1 MKILRSILLSILA
14 IFAAVSVMLYLAF
27 LFVLPY
33 SVDLNEYSPKITQ
46 MIQDN
51 TGFQVNLEGLKIK
64 TAWNLSAG
72 ASIKKV
78 DLKYSSGEK
87 FAQINNLQINL
98 SLIPLLFKEV
108 QVDKI
113 NAEKILANINV
124 NNKETT
130 KPPMLNSKPSSF
142 KYSKNMPDILVKKY
156 RVSFIKGK
164 NKYSIKG
171 TDLKISDFVLNEKI
185 KVKSNGELILNEK
198 NQISYNISVFSNVF
212 PEKKKESF
220 EFIKIFEDLYKYNIK
235 AKIETDLR
243 IRDQSNIDG
252 KINLNK
258 ISFTFGNKTYP
269 QSTLKLAFHGDKA
282 KINSSLHVDK
292 NSKIIISGFFK
303 NGKNKGNVKNKA
315 IDLQVIS
322 DAINIKDIIL
332 ITKAMSKPFG
342 LNNIENID
350 ADGFL
355 KANFKVKS
363 DFKKIESAGYLSIKN
378 ASIKKLSE
386 NILLNQINA
395 DVDFSQNS
403 IKIKKAG
410 AKLNNQPITISGT
423 IGGTA
428 NKIAVADILIT
439 ANNLPLKGVLFSAG
453 GSKILKEND
462 ILSGEVTVKAY
473 LKGRLDKAFPQVNI
487 IVNNLGIKNKKSKT
501 IIKATKAT
509 IYSINSSNKNLKN
522 KNKDNYLADITA
534 LKIYPPSSSL
544 LSIPKFNLAFNKQ
557 ELNIKPTYLYI
568 NNFRTN
574 LSGKISNLDSK
585 PYINSL
591 LISVPNQVSFPIK
604 GYANSSITLKGT
616 VTINGDLNNPKT
628 QGEIVIPLINIPY
641 VPNSGAPVI
650 LRNTTVQINKN
661 ININCPQGHIANSLI
676 SFNAQLDKDLTNG
689 IVAQNVI
696 FDSDVIDLNSLIPVF
711 KTLTKNAIS
720 KNGGKSTLKLA
731 IIKGKSTVSNFK
743 VAKIVSKNIS
753 SNLSLKNNVLYLDD
767 LRGDAY
773 IGKIAGDISYD
784 LNKHKTSLNLQGRGL
799 SANSALTG
807 LMGRNDDING
817 QLDFDSNVSI
827 TGYTKNELLRS
838 LKGYTNFIISDGK
851 MGALGKFEHLLYAQ
865 NVVSN
870 SVFKATLNLMA
881 KALTVKNTGV
891 YKYMKGKIAF
901 SDGWA
906 NIDWV
911 KTSGPSMSLYLT
923 GRYYLPNNTAN
934 LTILG
939 RISDDVV
946 RILGPIGEF
955 SMNKA
960 ISSIP
965 KIGEI
970 NAFFASQFTTS
981 PNYEN
986 ISQIP
991 PLTPKTEFKTKEFK
1005 VVIDGDVQKQ
1015 SSVKSFKW
1023 LARPKIVQS
1032 SNQPSSLTPQVSSG
1046 YTTTIQTPSYK
1057 EVNQELPDFVK
1068 KLPDLKN

>member
-1 MKILRSILLSILA
+1 MKILRSILLSILT
-14 IFAAVSVMLYLAF
+14 IFAAVSVILYLAF

-33 SVDLNEYSPKITQ
+33 SIDLNEYSPKITQ
-46 MIQDN
+46 LIQDS

-108 QVDKI
+108 LVDKI
-113 NAEKILANINV
+113 NADKILANIDVKNT
-124 NNKETT
+124 ETT
-130 KPPMLNSKPSSF
+130 QSPILNSKPSTF
-142 KYSKNMPDILVKKY
+142 KYSKDMPDILVKKY
-156 RVSFIKGK
+156 RVSFINGGD
-164 NKYSIKG
+164 KYSIKG
-171 TDLKISDFVLNEKI
+171 SDLKISDFVLNEKI

-198 NQISYNISVFSNVF
+198 NQILYNISIFSYVF

-220 EFIKIFEDLYKYNIK
+220 DFIKIFEDLYKYNIK
-235 AKIETDLR
+235 ANIETDLT

-252 KINLNK
+252 NINLNK
-258 ISFTFGNKTYP
+258 ISFTFGDKTYP
-269 QSTLKLAFHGDKA
+269 QSHLKLAFHGNKA

-292 NSKIIISGFFK
+292 DSKIIISGVFK
-303 NGKNKGNVKNKA
+303 HGKDKGSTKNKA

-342 LNNIENID
+342 LKNIQNID

-378 ASIKKLSE
+378 ASIKKLSD
-386 NILLNQINA
+386 NLLLNQINA
-395 DVDFSQNS
+395 YVDFSQNS
-403 IKIKKAG
+403 IKIKKAS
-410 AKLNNQPITISGT
+410 AKLNNQPIIISGT
-423 IGGTA
+423 IGGVA
-428 NKIAVADILIT
+428 NKSAVADILIV

-462 ILSGEVTVKAY
+462 ILSGDVTIKAY

-487 IVNNLGIKNKKSKT
+487 VANNLGVKNKKSKT

-509 IYSINSSNKNLKN
+509 IYSSGSSNKKA

-534 LKIYPPSSSL
+534 LKIYPSASYL
-544 LSIPKFNLAFNKQ
+544 LSIPKLNFAFNKQ

-574 LSGKISNLDSK
+574 LSGKISNLNSK
-585 PYINSL
+585 PYINQL
-591 LISVPNQVSFPIK
+591 LINVPNQASFPIK
-604 GYANSSITLKGT
+604 GYTNSIITIKGNLS
-616 VTINGDLNNPKT
+616 INGDLNSPKT
-628 QGEIVIPLINIPY
+628 QGEITIPLINIPY
-641 VPNSGAPVI
+641 FSNSGAPVI
-650 LRNTTVQINKN
+650 FRNTTIQINKD
-661 ININCPQGHIANSLI
+661 INVDCPQGHIANSLI
-676 SFNAQLDKDLTNG
+676 SLNAQLDKNLTNG
-689 IVAQNVI
+689 IVAKNVN
-696 FDSDVIDLNSLIPVF
+696 FNSDIIDLNSLVPVF
-711 KTLTKNAIS
+711 KTLNKNSAG
-720 KNGGKSTLKLA
+720 KNGVKSAPKLT
-731 IIKGKSTVSNFK
+731 IIKGKSTVGNFK
-743 VAKIVSKNIS
+743 VAKITAKNIS
-753 SNLSLKNNVLYLDD
+753 SNLALRNNVLYLDD

-773 IGKIAGDISYD
+773 LGKIAGDISYD
-784 LNKHKTSLNLQGRGL
+784 LNRHKTSLKLQGRDL

-827 TGYTKNELLRS
+827 AGYSKNELLRS

-865 NVVSN
+865 NIISN

-923 GRYYLPNNTAN
+923 GRYYLPEHTAN
-934 LTILG
+934 LIILG

-965 KIGEI
+965 KLGEI
-970 NAFFASQFTTS
+970 NAFFANQFTTN

-991 PLTPKTEFKTKEFK
+991 PLTPQTEFKTKEFK

-1023 LARPKIVQS
+1023 LARPRIVQS
-1032 SNQPSSLTPQVSSG
+1032 TQSSPMTPPTSSES
-1046 YTTTIQTPSYK
+1046 TTSIQTPSYK
-1057 EVNQELPDFVK
+1057 NVSQELPDFVK